1 MDAVFHTSKKMT
13 FLTLLNIYLRSFFF
27 QGSFSVKDRQNMG
40 FAYCI
45 EPVGRVLYKNI
56 TRRKEFNVR
65 HLEFYNGNPFM
76 ITLVLGAVA
85 NMEERLRNNDG
96 IKALDVSRFKTAVG
110 KTTGSLGD
118 RFFWRTLRPFGL
130 VIGLLLA
137 IQYGLWGIL
146 AFLAIFNVPTMY
158 LKWHWLA
165 AGYRLGPRI
174 VLEIRDHSLDR
185 ISRLMET
192 LGGLIL
198 AFLTVAFLS
207 GRNYGLSWVTAG
219 AIGLFVVSVILFKKR
234 IHHSLVFSI
243 GAGAAIVIGL
253 FISNVL

>member
-1 MDAVFHTSKKMT
+1 
-13 FLTLLNIYLRSFFF
+13 
-27 QGSFSVKDRQNMG
+27 MG
-40 FAYCI
+40 FAYCM
-45 EPVGRVLYKNI
+45 EPVGKVLYKNI
-56 TRRKEFNVR
+56 ADRKEFNLR

-85 NMEERLRNNDG
+85 NMEERLLNNDG
-96 IKALDVSRFKTAVG
+96 IEALDVSRFKTAVG
-110 KTTGSLGD
+110 KATGSLGD

-165 AGYRLGPRI
+165 AGYRLGPKI
-174 VLEIRDHSLDR
+174 VLELKDHSLDR
-185 ISRLMET
+185 ISSMMET
-192 LGGLIL
+192 LGGMIL

-219 AIGLFVVSVILFKKR
+219 ATGLFILSAILLKR
-234 IHHSLVFSI
+234 KMHHSIVFSI

-253 FISNVL
+253 FISNVLN